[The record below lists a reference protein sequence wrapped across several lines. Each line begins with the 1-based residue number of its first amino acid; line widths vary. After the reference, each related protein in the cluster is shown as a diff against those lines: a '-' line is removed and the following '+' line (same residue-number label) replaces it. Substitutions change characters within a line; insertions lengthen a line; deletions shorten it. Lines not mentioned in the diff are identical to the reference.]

1 MQDMNRREVIVAAVA
16 AVCAGVGCPNCLMSA
31 EPAEPVKVGTLS
43 EFAADGIFGNW
54 AGSHGFFIVRKEG
67 RLYAVSSRCSHK
79 PSVLLKEEK
88 GSFRCPKHKAL
99 FAATGALVVKGE
111 AKRPLPR
118 LGITADEKGQLTV
131 DPGRRFESDQWQEH
145 GAYVAL

>member
-31 EPAEPVKVGTLS
+31 EPAEPVRVGAVGD
-43 EFAADGIFGNW
+43 FAADGIVSTW
-54 AGSHGFFIVRKEG
+54 AESHGFFLVRKEG

-99 FAATGALVVKGE
+99 FAATGTLVVKGE

-118 LGITADEKGQLTV
+118 LGISVDEKGQLTV
-131 DPGRRFESDQWQEH
+131 DPGKKFEKDKWQEP
-145 GAYVAL
+145 GSFVAL